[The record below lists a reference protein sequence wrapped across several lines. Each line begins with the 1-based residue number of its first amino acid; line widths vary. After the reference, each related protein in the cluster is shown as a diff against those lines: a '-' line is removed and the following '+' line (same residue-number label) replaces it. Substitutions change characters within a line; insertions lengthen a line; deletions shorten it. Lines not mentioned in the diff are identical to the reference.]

1 MATKKTK
8 AAAPK
13 SAPKTTTK
21 KTVAAKPAKATKK
34 AAKVAA
40 EEVDLFEKTECTS
53 CACSAPAKKAAKAAA
68 PKGTRVLFHV
78 RAEAGSKVYIA
89 GCFNDWNPTSKPMT
103 DKDGTGDY
111 SVTLTLKPG
120 TYQYKFVINGT
131 WCADPECTEW
141 VPNDMGT
148 LNSVCV
154 VK

>member
-8 AAAPK
+8 TAAAKPASKTVKK
-13 SAPKTTTK
+13 SA
-21 KTVAAKPAKATKK
+21 AAKPAKATKK
-34 AAKVAA
+34 PAKAAVV
-40 EEVDLFEKTECTS
+40 EEVACTCCAAPEKKT
-53 CACSAPAKKAAKAAA
+53 AKKAAA
-68 PKGTRVLFHV
+68 PKGTRVTFHV

-89 GCFNDWNPTSKPMT
+89 GCFNNWDPTSKPLT
-103 DKDGTGDY
+103 DKNGTGDY
-111 SVTLTLKPG
+111 SITLTLKPG

-154 VK
+154 VE